1 MEKDIM
7 KKTNKKM
14 KIRHTETVK
23 DLRHTE
29 TVKDWVG
36 SGFILK
42 QIRDFG
48 SEEAE
53 KKIFFSPINVTNL
66 DLNIFVYFLSFWF
79 ETEENFDST
88 LLYYQ

>member
-23 DLRHTE
+23 D
-29 TVKDWVG
+29 WVG

-42 QIRDFG
+42 QIRDY
-48 SEEAE
+48 EEAE